1 MLVSRGCSI
10 SEMSLRHTKK
20 FFIAAQNM
28 TYFTY
33 SREAILDILEVN
45 HIREGDEIVLPNYL
59 CSTVIESILSF
70 TQKILFYDIDSRL
83 MYKQSDII
91 KLLTDKTKL
100 IMFVDYFGVET
111 QLKSS
116 LQVQLENK
124 DIIVV
129 KDSAH
134 AFLSVASRSF
144 YNDYNYDYLI
154 TSVYKNLPF
163 QAGSIA
169 IGNFEKRADF
179 VSLNVI
185 LKRFVVLAI
194 KNTICILGLQRFF
207 AKKEC
212 EISISNASKID
223 RSNGFNIAKLYKAIL
238 CRLDLVKVVN
248 ERKVLTREFNDFFF
262 GRQTFRPIFRRE
274 IIETNVLQDY
284 PLYFDSQ
291 IERDRMLKILIDN
304 SIDAYTWPT
313 FHKINCNDK
322 LWNKVLVLPLN
333 NKVLK
338 VLQYV

>member
-10 SEMSLRHTKK
+10 SEMSFRRTTK
-20 FFIAAQNM
+20 FRFATQNM

-33 SREAILDILEVN
+33 SREAILDILEIN
-45 HIREGDEIVLPNYL
+45 GIGEDDEIVLPNYL
-59 CSTVIESILSF
+59 CSTVIESILSV
-70 TQKILFYDIDSRL
+70 TQKILFYDIDSYL
-83 MYKQSDII
+83 MYKQSDIS
-91 KLLTDKTKL
+91 KLITDKTKL

-116 LQVQLENK
+116 LQEQLENQN
-124 DIIVV
+124 IIVV

-144 YNDYNYDYLI
+144 YKDYNYDYLI
-154 TSVYKNLPF
+154 TSVYKNLPL

-169 IGNFEKRADF
+169 IGDFGQRADF
-179 VSLNVI
+179 VSLYVVV
-185 LKRFVVLAI
+185 KRFALLAI
-194 KNTICILGLQRFF
+194 KNIICIFGLQRFL
-207 AKKEC
+207 AKKAC
-212 EISISNASKID
+212 EMSISNASKID
-223 RSNGFNIAKLYKAIL
+223 RSIGFNLAWLYRAIL
-238 CRLDLVKVVN
+238 CRLDLVKIVT
-248 ERKVLTREFNDFFF
+248 ERKVLTRKFNNFFF
-262 GRQTFRPIFRRE
+262 GKPTFRPIFSRE
-274 IIETNVLQDY
+274 KIEMNVLQDY

-313 FHKINCNDK
+313 FHRINFNEK

-338 VLQYV
+338 VLQDV

>member
-10 SEMSLRHTKK
+10 SEMSFRPTTK
-20 FFIAAQNM
+20 FGLAAQNM

-33 SREAILDILEVN
+33 SREAILDILVVN
-45 HIREGDEIVLPNYL
+45 HIGEDDEIILPNYL
-59 CSTVIESILSF
+59 CSTVIESILPV
-70 TQKILFYDIDSRL
+70 TQKIIFYDIDNHL
-83 MYKQSDII
+83 MHKQSDIT

-111 QLKSS
+111 ELESS
-116 LQVQLENK
+116 LQVQLENQ

-144 YNDYNYDYLI
+144 DKDYNYDYLI

-169 IGNFEKRADF
+169 IGNFGQRADF
-179 VSLNVI
+179 ISLHIV
-185 LKRFVVLAI
+185 LKRFAVLAI
-194 KNTICILGLQRFF
+194 KNMIDILGLQRFF
-207 AKKEC
+207 TEKVC
-212 EISISNASKID
+212 EMSISNAIKID
-223 RSNGFNIAKLYKAIL
+223 RSNGFNIASLYKAIL
-238 CRLDLVKVVN
+238 FRIDWVKVAA
-248 ERKVLTREFNDFFF
+248 ERKVLTQQFNSFFF
-262 GRQTFRPIFRRE
+262 GRLTFRPIFRRE
-274 IIETNVLQDY
+274 QIEMNVLQDY

-291 IERDRMLKILIDN
+291 TERDRMWKLLIDN

-313 FHKINCNDK
+313 FHRINCNDK
-322 LWNKVLVLPLN
+322 LWNKVLVLPLS

-338 VLQYV
+338 VLQNV